1 MFLDAQCSCH
11 FCLVVA
17 LFYPDQKHFQMV
29 SFLCLYYAESI
40 LSIGFCYMLVD
51 SDWSHVQTDSLSIIH
66 SGMVNE
72 QKYIYNI
79 YIYIYIITWNIILLL
94 FHQWKVKD
102 PRVKLLLL
110 NVWDCLWFHFIWEL
124 VFKRFFDPEMKILSS
139 FTHPNVTRRNV
150 FIFRTKMKIFFK

>member
-11 FCLVVA
+11 FLSCGCSFLPWSKTLSDGQFFVFI
-17 LFYPDQKHFQMV
+17 LCRKHFEHLDFV
-29 SFLCLYYAESI
+29 TCLWTVIEVMCKLIPYPLFTVE
-40 LSIGFCYMLVD
+40 
-51 SDWSHVQTDSLSIIH
+51 
-66 SGMVNE
+66 MVNE
-72 QKYIYNI
+72 QKYIYI

-139 FTHPNVTRRNV
+139 FTHPNVVTRRNV
-150 FIFRTKMKIFFK
+150 FIFRTKIKIF